1 LIEPKLSDTIKR
13 ERAKRMDAIYRG
25 EISPDSEDLAA
36 DLTGMNKPM
45 KKETTK
51 EMLSKLQSLEG
62 LM

>member
-1 LIEPKLSDTIKR
+1 
-13 ERAKRMDAIYRG
+13 MDAIYRG